1 MSNPGNSTS
10 KKTELTTWPKRKPAS
25 EDTKAWRKIMAQ
37 APPEV
42 VKSVAAS
49 LIAKRRE
56 YKIAPVDDPK
66 LAHERERN
74 RRKSANYRARKAQ
87 EL

>member
-1 MSNPGNSTS
+1 MSNSSNLTS
-10 KKTELTTWPKRKPAS
+10 WPKRKPAPA
-25 EDTKAWRKIMAQ
+25 DMRAWRRIVSE

-42 VKSVAAS
+42 VKSIAAS
-49 LIAKRRE
+49 LIAKKRE
-56 YKIAPVDDPK
+56 YKIEPVDDPK

-74 RRKSANYRARKAQ
+74 RIKSANYRARKAQ